1 MREAVKPRRYWVCGV
16 SVEARF
22 RAFERVCRVMPEWE
36 RSGSAAWYSRFSV
49 PAPFQRFFFTKS
61 YHRTTLDILR
71 LHDGLLHRKLKIA
84 CVILCMKSAESQ
96 KFRGVLRCRAR
107 DTRWLTQ
114 SCIIRKSKVH
124 NKRSIAS
131 TMGCE
136 LLYLWQ
142 LIEVM

>member
-1 MREAVKPRRYWVCGV
+1 MREGAKPRRYWVCGV
-16 SVEARF
+16 SVGTRF
-22 RAFERVCRVMPEWE
+22 RAFERVGCVVPEWE
-36 RSGSAAWYSRFSV
+36 RPGSAAWYSRFSV
-49 PAPFQRFFFTKS
+49 PAPFQRFFTKS
-61 YHRTTLDILR
+61 YHRTILDILR
-71 LHDGLLHRKLKIA
+71 LHDGLLHRKLKIV
-84 CVILCMKSAESQ
+84 CVILCMKSAGSQ